1 MNDPTAKRH
10 IARLLSLKPGDE
22 DIDKLWNKLESIEW
36 EDIIDIAQANRVMTL
51 LFYKIRQLG
60 LESRLKPETHRIMS
74 LEYKKGVALNVV
86 LRHVLKDVMRSL
98 NQHGIKAVILKGAIN
113 FCENIY
119 ENWNLRSMEDLD
131 ILIKEE
137 DFPAARKCMQTA
149 GLTYIGGRI
158 PYDLSEDFE
167 GRDIAVD
174 MHYQPVPQKYIGL
187 FDMDAFWA
195 NTIEVNMDGIK
206 MHIPCPTDQIYH
218 KFVHDVI
225 RHQELINFQIQDLCD
240 FVMTCQYYKERID
253 WEEILYRVRKNS
265 IESLFKL
272 HCWQIKKNLGSE
284 LPKPIKN
291 LSDDNIQYYEKWCD
305 LLSKCPEW
313 LESASERLMAIL
325 VRGGNPLEHIKNSFN
340 VLVKESVLDESR
352 EFLFSIYHIKGIGIL
367 LPFLRIIHLFRV
379 VFLHIIIIAY
389 LSIRKRE
396 GGGVKG
402 EMGHPL
408 VGSCQAQKT
417 SLAQKYQLFLRY
429 QFR

>member
-1 MNDPTAKRH
+1 MNDPTTKRH
-10 IARLLSLKPGDE
+10 IARLLSLKPGNE
-22 DIDKLWNKLESIEW
+22 SIDKLWNKLESIEW

-60 LESRLKPETHRIMS
+60 LEDKLRPKIRQILS
-74 LEYKKGVALNVV
+74 LEYQKGVAKNVV
-86 LRHVLKDVMRSL
+86 LRHVLKDVIRSL
-98 NQHGIKAVILKGAIN
+98 DQCGVKAIILKGAIN

-149 GLTYIGGRI
+149 GLAYIGGRI

-167 GRDIAVD
+167 GRDMTVD
-174 MHYQPVPQKYIGL
+174 MHYLPVPQKYIGL
-187 FDMDAFWA
+187 FDMDSFWT
-195 NTIEVNMDGIK
+195 NTIEVKMDDINT
-206 MHIPCPTDQIYH
+206 HIPCPTDQIYH

-272 HCWQIKKNLGSE
+272 HCWQIKKNLGLE
-284 LPKPIKN
+284 LPKPINN
-291 LSDDNIQYYEKWCD
+291 LSDDNIQYYEKWYD
-305 LLSKCPEW
+305 QLSKCPEW

-325 VRGGNPLEHIKNSFN
+325 VRSGNPLEHIKNSFN
-340 VLVKESVLDESR
+340 VLVKESVLNESG
-352 EFLFSIYHIKGIGIL
+352 EFLLSIYHIEKISPL
-367 LPFLRIIHLFRV
+367 LPLIRIIHLFRV
-379 VFLHIIIIAY
+379 LFLHFIIIAY
-389 LSIRKRE
+389 LANKR
-396 GGGVKG
+396 
-402 EMGHPL
+402 
-408 VGSCQAQKT
+408 T
-417 SLAQKYQLFLRY
+417 SP
-429 QFR
+429 